1 MAERTIPVIPGP
13 DPNPVK
19 PAYIPPPGA
28 CDAHCHVFGPAS
40 RFSYAKER
48 TYEAPDSPKEK
59 LAALHQ
65 HLGIQRA
72 VVVQASIHGIDNR
85 AMVDALTSSKGAWRG
100 VAMVAPNASQIDL
113 QRLNAAGV
121 RGVRLNFVKHLGS
134 TTTLEAVDSLIA
146 RIQPLGWHLDLHL
159 DADNVIE
166 MREFLRKLA
175 IPFIIDHMA
184 RVQGRL
190 GLEQPAFRQL
200 LELMKDNPRAWVKI
214 SGAERVSAAGKPF
227 TDAIPFAQALVK
239 AAPDRVLW
247 GTDYPHPNVKVMPN
261 DGELVDLFARMV
273 EDDATRQQI
282 LVENP
287 TKLYWPETV
296 RAKKG

>member
-1 MAERTIPVIPGP
+1 MADKTVKIIPPP

-19 PAYIPPPGA
+19 PAYTPPPGA
-28 CDAHCHVFGPAS
+28 CDAHCHVFGPGK
-40 RFSYAKER
+40 RFPYAKDR
-48 TYEAPDSPKEK
+48 PYEAHDSPKEK

-65 HLGIQRA
+65 HLGLQRA
-72 VVVQASIHGIDNR
+72 ILVQASIHGTDNS
-85 AMVDALTSSKGAWRG
+85 ALVDALTSSRGAWRG
-100 VAMVAPNASQIDL
+100 VAMVAKNITQIDL

-121 RGVRLNFVKHLGS
+121 RGVRYNFVKHLGE
-134 TTTLEAVDSLIA
+134 TTPLETVESMIQRIA
-146 RIQPLGWHLDLHL
+146 PIGWHLELHL
-159 DADNVIE
+159 DADNIIE
-166 MREFLRKLA
+166 MREFLRKLT
-175 IPFIIDHMA
+175 IPFIIDHMG

-190 GLEQPAFRQL
+190 GPEQPAFRQL

-247 GTDYPHPNVKVMPN
+247 GTDFPHPNVKVMPN
-261 DGELVDLFARMV
+261 DGELVDLFAKMV
-273 EDDATRQQI
+273 EDDATRQKI

-287 TKLYWPETV
+287 TRLYWPETV
-296 RAKKG
+296 RTRK